1 MPIGVLWNMS
11 TSEILAKGTM
21 GLMGS
26 SLAVVSPGQEQLG
39 WTIQIL
45 GGLLGITVA
54 LVSLYHLTKKKK

>member
-1 MPIGVLWNMS
+1 MPVGVLWNMS

-26 SLAVVSPGQEQLG
+26 GLAVVSPGQEQLG

-45 GGLLGITVA
+45 GGLLGIAVA
-54 LVSLYHLTKKKK
+54 VLSLYHLTKKKK